1 MENMYSYVKV
11 PFYGKYNKSN
21 YKYSNNKHQPAIFKI
36 SVSYANI
43 IRIEYISKEL

>member
-21 YKYSNNKHQPAIFKI
+21 YKYSNNKYQPAIFKI